1 MAAVAPVV
9 EYFRLVDDGT
19 TTDTFTFETGTA
31 ATLLDFGT
39 VDAGSNTLKSNVSE
53 ITASEAGCQVYAIYN
68 NRFGSSGYESAGTS
82 DMQNATLSVVNNETG
97 QQGNSNGVVYE
108 NKWINV
114 VLNDHDENT
123 ENVALGR
130 SAQDVTDGIAEGKLH
145 KNSTEL
151 GQSIVSEIDIIINSV
166 RSMKQAFRSTV
177 EKITETAQSVAA
189 SSEQLT
195 ASSQQTAQSINM
207 VAESTVSMAEGAEKQ
222 LNFVKETLDQ
232 VNHMRDNLK
241 NLIDSSEITLHFSLF
256 KTCIKI

>member
-19 TTDTFTFETGTA
+19 TTDTFTFETGTP

-68 NRFGSSGYESAGTS
+68 NRFGSTGYESAGTS

-130 SAQDVTDGIAEGKLH
+130 SAQDVTDGIAEGKL
-145 KNSTEL
+145 
-151 GQSIVSEIDIIINSV
+151 
-166 RSMKQAFRSTV
+166 
-177 EKITETAQSVAA
+177 
-189 SSEQLT
+189 QLT
-195 ASSQQTAQSINM
+195 AVGLDDTDPNEVGTIKGTANGGTLTGTDATNYARIKVWLDILAN
-207 VAESTVSMAEGAEKQ
+207 APAGPH
-222 LNFVKETLDQ
+222 NFRLRTTY
-232 VNHMRDNLK
+232 
-241 NLIDSSEITLHFSLF
+241 SYT
-256 KTCIKI
+256 